1 MTGATTTQALV
12 MHAAGEPA
20 DALRPKTP
28 PMPEPDAGIAKAQ
41 IQWPERSDEI
51 ILEGVGAEQ

>member
-20 DALRPKTP
+20 DTSHLKTR

-51 ILEGVGAEQ
+51 LLEGVGAEQ